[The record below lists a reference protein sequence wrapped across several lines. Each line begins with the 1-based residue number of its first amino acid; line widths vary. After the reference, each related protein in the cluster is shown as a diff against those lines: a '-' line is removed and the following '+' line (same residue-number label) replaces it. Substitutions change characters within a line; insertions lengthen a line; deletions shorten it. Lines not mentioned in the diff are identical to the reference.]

1 MKYLTG
7 KFLAASLLVLGSF
20 SQSTIDP
27 TNPSWGWDDYK

>member
-20 SQSTIDP
+20 GQQTIDP
-27 TNPSWGWDDYK
+27 TDPSWGWDDY